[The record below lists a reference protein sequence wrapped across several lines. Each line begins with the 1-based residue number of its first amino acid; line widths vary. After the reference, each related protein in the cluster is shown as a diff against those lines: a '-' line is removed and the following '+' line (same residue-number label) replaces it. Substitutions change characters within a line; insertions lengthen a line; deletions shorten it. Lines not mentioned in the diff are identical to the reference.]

1 VDDRI
6 RTTAAAA
13 CRRLLEPLAEIFVAL
28 GIGAGEFSV
37 LARVAHVHAA
47 ARKLRAGNKKI
58 SQSRIAAVTG
68 LTRAEVKRILRLPR
82 ERTDKHVWHFNRA
95 NRVLDGWRSDRKFHG
110 KDLPIRGT
118 RNSFYALAKT
128 YSGDVPPRAILEE
141 LLTAGA
147 VRKLSGETVRLVRRH
162 ASARHLSAE
171 KIHAL
176 GERAHA
182 VLCTLAFNLTNEDD
196 QIFEG
201 SVVSDRID
209 EAFAQYLERFI
220 GLRSHALLEMV
231 SDQMKKPPS
240 ERRQERA
247 RDRRIG
253 VTVLVHRVT
262 SRPVDNA
269 KAHRRK
275 RGRV

>member
-1 VDDRI
+1 MVDRI

-37 LARVAHVHAA
+37 LARVAHVQAA
-47 ARKLRAGNKKI
+47 AQKLREGNKRI

-68 LTRAEVKRILRLPR
+68 LTRAEVKRILRLPK
-82 ERTDKHVWHFNRA
+82 ERPDTYVWHFNRA
-95 NRVLDGWRSDRKFHG
+95 NRVLDGWRSDRKYHS
-110 KDLPIRGT
+110 KDLPIRGK

-147 VRKLSGETVRLVRRH
+147 VRKLPGETVRLIRRH

-182 VLCTLAFNLTNEDD
+182 VLCTLAFNLASEDN

-201 SVVSDRID
+201 SVISDRID

-220 GLRSHALLEMV
+220 RLRSHALLKMV
-231 SDQMKKPPS
+231 SDQMKKPPTEPRP
-240 ERRQERA
+240 ERT

-253 VTVLVHRVT
+253 VTVLVHRAI

-269 KAHRRK
+269 NHRRK
-275 RGRV
+275 RRRA